1 MVEEAP
7 LESVVREEAG
17 IITELVASFRVDN
30 VVELTDTTYR
40 IKKNNNTMTSTMN
53 IILEISITTFYIN
66 INENNKIEKYYNNAG

>member
-1 MVEEAP
+1 LVEEAP